1 MEFLQNVDWKFW
13 IGNVLVP
20 IVTAIIGLF
29 SGIHIERYN
38 NKKRYNIKKI
48 NKTKAKANGKNSTI
62 IQNSEINRDI

>member
-20 IVTAIIGLF
+20 IVTCIVGLF

-38 NKKRYNIKKI
+38 NKKRYNHKLNARIKG
-48 NKTKAKANGKNSTI
+48 NNNVVT
-62 IQNSEINRDI
+62 QNSENNKDV